1 MLNNKIC
8 SNEENILKKLE
19 DNNICMANKIN
30 ILTEDNNLKID
41 NLNTFINTVKSDCK
55 NDFYKKIDGKYE
67 FLSKKLDD

>member
-19 DNNICMANKIN
+19 DNNNCMANKIN

-41 NLNTFINTVKSDCK
+41 NLNNFINTVKNDYK
-55 NDFYKKIDGKYE
+55 NDFCKKMDGKYE
-67 FLSKKLDD
+67 CLNKKLDE